1 MRELSEKTQSESKLM
16 LDWLLDLFKSFV
28 TRLDVLLATVLT
40 FVLHLFRK
48 LPTFRRTR
56 PLAILRMSRSES
68 PFIRFTVSVL
78 GEFSARASLRL
89 NVFTLVIVETTAGVA
104 SRRTNGWINRP

>member
-1 MRELSEKTQSESKLM
+1 MRELSEKAQSESKLM

-40 FVLHLFRK
+40 YVLHHVRK

-56 PLAILRMSRSES
+56 PPAILRMSRSES
-68 PFIRFTVSVL
+68 HFIHYTVSVL
-78 GEFSARASLRL
+78 GEFPARASLL
-89 NVFTLVIVETTAGVA
+89 FYVFTLVIVETTAGVV
-104 SRRTNGWINRP
+104 SRRTNG